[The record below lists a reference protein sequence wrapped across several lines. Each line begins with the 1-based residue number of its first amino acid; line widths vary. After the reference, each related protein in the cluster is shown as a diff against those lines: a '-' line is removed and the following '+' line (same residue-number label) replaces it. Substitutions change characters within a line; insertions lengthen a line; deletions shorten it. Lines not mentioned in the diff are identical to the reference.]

1 MTRPEQTELARRMAE
16 KSVADRCRMA
26 LLSHEG
32 FGPTEIAERVGLHV
46 ASVDR
51 LLKRLRK
58 ERLAVLHDK
67 PRPGRPRSISPV
79 TGCARATRTSSRR
92 RRARSGTTN
101 APRACWNAA
110 SW

>member
-1 MTRPEQTELARRMAE
+1 MGKRGPKAEPFRLKAAELEVVETELARRKAE
-16 KSVADRCRMA
+16 KSVADRCRIA

-32 FGPTEIAERVGLHV
+32 IGPTEIAERVGLHV

-67 PRPGRPRSISPV
+67 PRPGRPRSISP
-79 TGCARATRTSSRR
+79 S
-92 RRARSGTTN
+92 
-101 APRACWNAA
+101 AA
-110 SW
+110 SGDRRTGV